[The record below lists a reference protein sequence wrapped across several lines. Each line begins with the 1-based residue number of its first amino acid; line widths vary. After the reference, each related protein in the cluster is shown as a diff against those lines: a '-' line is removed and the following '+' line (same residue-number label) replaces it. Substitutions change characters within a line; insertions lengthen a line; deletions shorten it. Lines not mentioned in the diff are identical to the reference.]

1 VGGRGCGVCSPE
13 KLGNRVFESWVL
25 S

>member
-1 VGGRGCGVCSPE
+1 VGGQGCGVCSPE